1 MYRLHRTRHIWTWH
15 IFYPSIIPWSFRI
28 RKHTSKIQNQPMRIY
43 DLQSVVH
50 LIVWYP
56 ILTGFSSVYGSVRIH
71 RKCKN
76 KIYSDLWYSVRK
88 CYSTISVHLHICIL
102 NELDNMRYNPP
113 QHLLDHQLW
122 SFIFTTK
129 PFQDSSVY
137 HECNIYHICI
147 YLSIALYISWYITG
161 GITLIVSFVSIDLYG
176 NICTVIYISVVQH
189 LS

>member
-1 MYRLHRTRHIWTWH
+1 M
-15 IFYPSIIPWSFRI
+15 
-28 RKHTSKIQNQPMRIY
+28 
-43 DLQSVVH
+43 
-50 LIVWYP
+50 
-56 ILTGFSSVYGSVRIH
+56 
-71 RKCKN
+71 
-76 KIYSDLWYSVRK
+76 IYSDLWYSVRK

-102 NELDNMRYNPP
+102 NELDNMRYIPP

-161 GITLIVSFVSIDLYG
+161 GITLLYHL
-176 NICTVIYISVVQH
+176 ICMAIYIRSFTFRSFNIYLNCLLTKVYGLSHYSCIVYKYSH
-189 LS
+189 LSTANDWRQHFTY